1 MGVTVLIV
9 DHQTDLADS
18 FARALAAADFDCMV
32 AYDIDNALALID
44 SKQPQVVISDVK
56 FPTGDGFE
64 IARHARRVH
73 PEILV
78 VLMTASDAPAIEK
91 QARQAGAAG
100 YLRKPL
106 SNAQLVSNIRSVLSS
121 WRSS

>member
-1 MGVTVLIV
+1 MGDTILIV
-9 DHQTDLADS
+9 DHETDLADS
-18 FARALAAADFDCMV
+18 FARALAAAGFDCVV

-44 SKQPQVVISDVK
+44 SKRPRVVISDIK

-73 PEILV
+73 PEMLV
-78 VLMTASDAPAIEK
+78 MLMTGSDAADIEK
-91 QARQAGAAG
+91 QAHQAGAAG

-106 SNAQLVSNIRSVLSS
+106 SNAQLVSTVRSVLSS